1 MCVYEGERKCVCV
14 CVNVKSVRYANKT
27 TFYIQIVKFVNVEQ
41 AESRCLK
48 FIKKFHEFKV
58 DDVQILSE
66 WDREREINM

>member
-1 MCVYEGERKCVCV
+1 MCVKEGERKCVCV
-14 CVNVKSVRYANKT
+14 CEVKSVRYANKT
-27 TFYIQIVKFVNVEQ
+27 TFYIQIVKFVNDEQ

-66 WDREREINM
+66 